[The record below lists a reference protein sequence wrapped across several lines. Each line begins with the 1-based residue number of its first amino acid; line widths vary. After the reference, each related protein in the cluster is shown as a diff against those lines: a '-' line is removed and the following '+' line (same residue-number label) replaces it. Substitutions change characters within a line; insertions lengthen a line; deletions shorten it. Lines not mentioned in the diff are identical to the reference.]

1 MTLLAFLLLT
11 LLIILLSFFGL
22 RLHAFPDFLS
32 RFEKPFI
39 TMFNFLNNF
48 LKSKG
53 IYLVI
58 FILMNAAVIL
68 GVNLLFQIPSWKP
81 FFENKLFFV
90 SFGAFI
96 YALWLIFIF
105 ALLKKSGH
113 TFQNLTLTPLH
124 LKQALT
130 GAVLLF
136 ILLNI
141 LFIYFANNIGK
152 GLTISNKFN
161 TLSSTTQTLGV
172 FLFNILP
179 GAFIEE
185 ISFRAFLLPQLY
197 LIFNARIKRPSLS
210 IILAI
215 LISTF
220 IFGISHIPRDLL
232 RFDFNLMNFW
242 SNSGYLFTN
251 GVVYSIIFLLTR
263 NIWFT
268 VFCHAFFNFSVVVIA
283 SESSSGFFSLVF
295 GVALALLWRR
305 MFPVKPQL

>member
-1 MTLLAFLLLT
+1 MY
-11 LLIILLSFFGL
+11 
-22 RLHAFPDFLS
+22 
-32 RFEKPFI
+32 
-39 TMFNFLNNF
+39 NFLNNF

-58 FILMNAAVIL
+58 FILMNTAVIL
-68 GVNLLFQIPSWKP
+68 VVNLLFQIPSWKP
-81 FFENKLFFV
+81 FFENKLFFI

-105 ALLKKSGH
+105 ALLKKAGL

-130 GAVLLF
+130 GAFLLF

-141 LFIYFANNIGK
+141 LFIFFAHNIGK
-152 GLTISNKFN
+152 GFSVSGKFN
-161 TLSSTTQTLGV
+161 SLSATTQTLGV
-172 FLFNILP
+172 FIFNILP

-185 ISFRAFLLPQLY
+185 LSFRAFLLPQLY
-197 LIFNARIKRPSLS
+197 LIFNAKLKSPSIS
-210 IILAI
+210 IIPAI
-215 LISTF
+215 LVSTF

-232 RFDFNLMNFW
+232 RFDSDFISFW
-242 SNSGYLFTN
+242 NNSGYLFTN
-251 GVVYSIIFLLTR
+251 SVVYSVIFLLTR

-268 VFCHAFFNFSVVVIA
+268 VFCHAFFNFSIVVIA
-283 SESSSGFFSLVF
+283 SESSSGLFSLVF

-305 MFPVKPQL
+305 MFPVKPLQ